1 MAKRRIWILVSAL
14 VLLGSVLAFGTG
26 SKEGAA
32 AAPSGDK
39 PMQGWTVGYLPGS
52 LVDALRITWSKYLQ
66 TTVEAAGGKVLT
78 IDSQN
83 DATKQVSDGEDIL
96 QKKINILV
104 INPIDSAAMVPIVD
118 KANAMK
124 IPVVCIDRTTDK
136 GDVLTTVAFDNWKA
150 GNDAAEF
157 IAKTIGG
164 KGKVMQIQGTLGAS
178 VVYERGESF
187 RQAVAKYPGLK
198 IVAEPSSKNWTT
210 EDALAFTE
218 DALAANPD
226 LAAIWTHADAIAL
239 GAFNAVQAKGKADQV
254 IVVGMG
260 MYSGIPEIIKAGK
273 GKVYTW
279 ALLPEEVG
287 MATGNVC
294 IKIAKKQTADIK
306 KITPTPLIWV
316 GKENIEEN
324 WKYKL
329 D

>member
-1 MAKRRIWILVSAL
+1 MRMKRIWVLAIVL
-14 VLLGSVLAFGTG
+14 VLATGALA
-26 SKEGAA
+26 
-32 AAPSGDK
+32 SGQDK
-39 PMQGWTVGYLPGS
+39 PLNGWTVGYLPGS
-52 LVDALRITWSKYLQ
+52 LVDALRITWSNSLKA
-66 TTVEAAGGKVLT
+66 TVEAAGGKIII

-104 INPIDSAAMVPIVD
+104 INPIDSTAMIPIVD

-124 IPVVCIDRTTDK
+124 IPVVCIDRTVDK
-136 GDVLTTVAFDNWKA
+136 GDVLTTVEFDNWKA
-150 GNDAAEF
+150 GAETGAF
-157 IAKTIGG
+157 IAKVLGG
-164 KGKVMQIQGTLGAS
+164 KGEVMQIQGTLGAS

-187 RQAVAKYPGLK
+187 RQAIAKFPGMK
-198 IVAEPSSKNWTT
+198 IVAEPSSKDWTT
-210 EDALAFTE
+210 QDALSFTE
-218 DALAANPD
+218 DALSAHPN
-226 LAAIWTHADAIAL
+226 LKAIWTHCDAMAL
-239 GAFNAVQAKGKADQV
+239 GAFNAVQAKGKEDQV

-260 MYSGIPEIIKAGK
+260 MYSGVPEIIKASK

-287 MATGNVC
+287 AATGDVC
-294 IKIAKKQTADIK
+294 IKVAKKQLSAIK

-316 GKENIEEN
+316 GKDNIEAN